1 MINNFIAYTS
11 LCAKY
16 MQAFYKQN
24 TWKIRNCLC
33 KMENSIKFNSMKGLF
48 ASIKGELCLKRAL
61 GLSRR
66 VHGGWFPLIRSC
78 FWHFWF
84 KWRKSFFFF
93 FFFWKKNILYEAS
106 NPWTLYLYI
115 YLAYCYSKDKTMSQT
130 NSKITL
136 SNSLLMHTWVL

>member
-16 MQAFYKQN
+16 IQAFYKQN

-93 FFFWKKNILYEAS
+93 FFSFKTNSFERSVQSLDALS
-106 NPWTLYLYI
+106 LYLF
-115 YLAYCYSKDKTMSQT
+115 
-130 NSKITL
+130 
-136 SNSLLMHTWVL
+136 SLLLFSGQNYVSNKL

>member
-78 FWHFWF
+78 FLHFLF
-84 KWRKSFFFF
+84 KLIKSFFFF
-93 FFFWKKNILYEAS
+93 FFLSKQTLLNEAS

-115 YLAYCYSKDKTMSQT
+115 YLAYCYSQDKTMSQT

>member
-16 MQAFYKQN
+16 IQAFYKQN

-48 ASIKGELCLKRAL
+48 ASIKGQHCLKRAL

-78 FWHFWF
+78 FLHFWF
-84 KWRKSFFFF
+84 KWIKTFFFF
-93 FFFWKKNILYEAS
+93 FFSKQTLLNEAS
-106 NPWTLYLYI
+106 NPWTFYLYI